1 MATAPFELSSGSS
14 ESRSATPLAAPPGLR
29 RRLPAGER
37 RALILEVARTLF
49 ARNGFQGTGTVEI
62 AAAAGCS
69 EPVIYKHFA
78 SKQALFAA
86 VIEECVRE
94 VRELLD
100 ASLLE
105 HQDPLDAYAA
115 FARRLVSE
123 PRLIEIT
130 RLRTLALSLVHEPVI
145 HEALLRV
152 SETMRGRW
160 TAILEEGQRLGT
172 VRGDIVAEHVCLFG
186 LGVSLTA
193 GYLQALGGD
202 AALAR
207 LPVMLDTMI
216 ALLRPPTITEGGEPL

>member
-1 MATAPFELSSGSS
+1 MTTAPSVPPPDA
-14 ESRSATPLAAPPGLR
+14 SASPLR
-29 RRLPAGER
+29 KRLPALER
-37 RALILEVARTLF
+37 RALILEVARSLF
-49 ARNGFQGTGTVEI
+49 ARNGFHGTGTTEI

-69 EPVIYKHFA
+69 EPIIYKHFA

-86 VIEECVRE
+86 VVEECAIEMRGM
-94 VRELLD
+94 LD
-100 ASLLE
+100 QTLVE
-105 HQDPLDAYAA
+105 HPDPLDAYAT
-115 FARRLVSE
+115 FARRIVSE
-123 PRLIEIT
+123 PRFIEIT

-152 SETMRGRW
+152 SEMMRGRW
-160 TAILEEGQRLGT
+160 TAILEEGQRKGT
-172 VRGDIVAEHVCLFG
+172 VRADIVAEHVCLFG

-216 ALLRPPTITEGGEPL
+216 ALLRPPMTEGGEPR